1 MMGIREHFFE
11 LETVDGLT
19 ASKSAVKGV
28 VKLVET

>member
-1 MMGIREHFFE
+1 MMGISEHFFE
-11 LETVDGLT
+11 LATVDGLT